1 MNRDRSPK
9 RKRRDDFNA
18 SLDIAK
24 NYCDFVTL
32 VNLYLAAKSV
42 WPLFNGIIVTI
53 PNHANV
59 YIPTVQV
66 WQQLLECHR
75 YEELLD
81 GVDIE
86 IEQKRLPIIS
96 AALRGVGVTDITRQL
111 GVELLN
117 QDMLYAAALNGT
129 KAFFDKY
136 VAFWKPSDLRHTISI
151 LDRIPSFSGE
161 LNASY
166 NKFKRGA
173 SMTIYFLL
181 EHIKLS
187 VKHRLVSGIVHC
199 NTLLRSKVYILCLR
213 RYMPWRRYCIQFCVR
228 DRRHSAM
235 ELIPQCREWGHP
247 KALRLIT
254 TLLEPM
260 AQKLD

>member
-18 SLDIAK
+18 SLDIVK

-81 GVDIE
+81 LVDIE
-86 IEQKRLPIIS
+86 IEQKRLPIVS
-96 AALRGVGVTDITRQL
+96 AALRGVGVTDITRLL

-136 VAFWKPSDLRHTISI
+136 VAFWKPHVSQTIFV
-151 LDRIPSFSGE
+151 LDRIPTFSGE
-161 LNASY
+161 LSAAYKNR
-166 NKFKRGA
+166 RGRRV
-173 SMTIYFLL
+173 TIYSLTEYL
-181 EHIKLS
+181 RLS
-187 VKHRLVSGIVHC
+187 IKHRLVSGLVQC
-199 NTLLRSKVYILCLR
+199 NRLLRSRIWFSPQSSVIFRNHCLEYCSQRRRSHIL
-213 RYMPWRRYCIQFCVR
+213 
-228 DRRHSAM
+228 A
-235 ELIPQCREWGHP
+235 LIPQCQEWGHP

-254 TLLEPM
+254 TFLEPM
-260 AQKLD
+260 AQKI